1 MPSSRRLL
9 FFFTRYLFIAM
20 PIIMLTG
27 SLTFEPA
34 IAISVAQSSEGDE
47 TLDEAFSMKLSA
59 KSTRDLDK
67 VVDLCEQAM
76 EEGLDE
82 EGEEQAKQLAAAAL
96 YEHAEQLSRPILVPN
111 NRDRRWQIYRRQAL
125 SRLKK
130 ATEYQ
135 PKMGSAWL
143 LITKLHGLPGGDPRE
158 AAVAV
163 EKAIELAGDDRRQ
176 LSAALFLRARL
187 AGNSGDADTLLAD
200 LDQAIKIDPENFDAY
215 RVRGE
220 YYLKQREPEK
230 ALEDLN
236 RWLDS
241 SRSTIGSILVVDG
254 LIAMGDKFDDDMQQA
269 ALEILSKAIENDP
282 KSPDPYFARARV
294 HAILEDIDA
303 ALNDIDDAMKLA
315 PNNEGL
321 IRFRTQLLVGAER
334 WDEAHEAIDAILEK
348 NPDDEEMGNLRLALL
363 IEQARYADAID
374 QLRKLIR
381 LSPDNLGYRRQLAA
395 LYNAEGRPSQ
405 AIRVYSRLLDD
416 VSTDRVESAGDQ
428 TRLGLLST
436 RSSLLQGRGN
446 ARLSTGE
453 HKEAIEDYEE
463 SLELS
468 YELRDLLEELDI
480 DLALDRENS
489 TLVGVLNNYAWVL
502 ATSPEDD
509 LRDGKKAIELAT
521 EAAELTK
528 FKEAYILSTLA
539 SGYAENGEFDT
550 ALEWIEKAITVNSET
565 TKELTE
571 KGDQEE
577 AVKIN
582 KEQTESLK
590 KEKASYVDKKP
601 WREKQEVGSEEKAD
615 TEDKD
620 AEDADDVQ
628 SDEDMDSSES
638 DNNKKVP
645 DDADEQSANDKAD
658 ETESDSEPSDESAD
672 NSDDDPAET
681 PAEEN
686 DTKDSDQEP
695 KADQDSPD
703 SDEPSGDNDTDAEP
717 SDSDSG
723 NDQEDSDSTPDTD
736 DPDEEEPEKI

>member
-1 MPSSRRLL
+1 MPSSRRLF
-9 FFFTRYLFIAM
+9 FFFTRSLLLAM
-20 PIIMLTG
+20 PILILTG
-27 SLTFEPA
+27 SLAIQPA
-34 IAISVAQSSEGDE
+34 IAIAQSSEGDE

-76 EEGLDE
+76 EDGLDE

-96 YEHAEQLSRPILVPN
+96 YEHAEQLARPILVPTQ
-111 NRDRRWQIYRRQAL
+111 RDRRWQIYRRQAL

-241 SRSTIGSILVVDG
+241 NRSTIGSILVVDR
-254 LIAMGDKFDDDMQQA
+254 LIAMDDKFDDDMQQA
-269 ALEILSKAIENDP
+269 ALEILSKAIENDA

-294 HAILEDIDA
+294 HAIQEDIDA
-303 ALNDIDDAMKLA
+303 ALDDIDDAIKLA
-315 PNNEGL
+315 PDNDRL
-321 IRFRTQLLVGAER
+321 IRFRTQLLIGAER
-334 WDEAHEAIDAILEK
+334 WEEANKAIDDILEK
-348 NPDDEEMGNLRLALL
+348 NPNDQDMGNLRLVLL

-395 LYNAEGRPSQ
+395 LYNADGRPSQ

-416 VSTDRVESAGDQ
+416 VSTDRVETAGDQ

-436 RSSLLQGRGN
+436 RSTLLQGRGN

-480 DLALDRENS
+480 DLELDGENS

-502 ATSPEDD
+502 ATSPEDE
-509 LRDGKKAIELAT
+509 LRDGDKAVELAT

-539 SGYAENGEFDT
+539 SGYAESGDFDT
-550 ALEWIEKAITVNSET
+550 ALEWIEKAIKVNSEK
-565 TKELTE
+565 TKELM
-571 KGDQEE
+571 KQDDQEE

-582 KEQTESLK
+582 EEQTESLK

-601 WREKQEVGSEEKAD
+601 WREKQEVGSKEEPAAED
-615 TEDKD
+615 EGTEDGK
-620 AEDADDVQ
+620 
-628 SDEDMDSSES
+628 SDQDMDSADSDEKAS
-638 DNNKKVP
+638 DNDEDQPDEDEKDGAQSDPEAP
-645 DDADEQSANDKAD
+645 DDSTDGTD
-658 ETESDSEPSDESAD
+658 DSPS
-672 NSDDDPAET
+672 ET
-681 PAEEN
+681 PAEEDDSN
-686 DTKDSDQEP
+686 GSDQDP
-695 KADQDSPD
+695 KSDQDSPG
-703 SDEPSGDNDTDAEP
+703 SDEPSEDSDADP
-717 SDSDSG
+717 SDSDTDG
-723 NDQEDSDSTPDTD
+723 EQEGSDSTPDSD
-736 DPDEEEPEKI
+736 DPDEDEPEKI